1 MQEWLSGINEHAALG
16 RMCDSRRPEL
26 FVSVLFPQ
34 AECGKLVNVPMG
46 EGEKGLT
53 LPGTKK

>member
-1 MQEWLSGINEHAALG
+1 
-16 RMCDSRRPEL
+16 MCDSRRPEL

-46 EGEKGLT
+46 EGLD
-53 LPGTKK
+53 LARNKKVRYNQIVRNLYEVRMV